1 MSDEE
6 SYKEWLDMSISKWI
20 TKSEAK
26 NPEFI
31 KWVKKYGGKCTPDLW
46 WDIFITVKEIGS
58 DLEWEKWFK
67 ENSDQYNPPEM
78 AKAYEMYRY
87 PAFLNEQI
95 DDAVRLL
102 KQEGPGVI
110 AFIEKTNP
118 GNVAPEKDACANG
131 GGVIWAFKRIF
142 GRLGLTY
149 DNIRRKH
156 NGIYGALISTRPY
169 YLEKPRWYYR
179 WIEDLGWYPK
189 KTSIEEIYELAI
201 TILSELITEVYE
213 DRGYIDGGTVEVM
226 KELDYL
232 DAGKS
237 LHKHVEEKLRSTLYL
252 KSLITLLASKV
263 KKLVDKATRRA
274 LEYSRNLKRER
285 EEQRQERRLKR
296 KVDLRFH

>member
-1 MSDEE
+1 MSDGE
-6 SYKEWLDMSISKWI
+6 SYKEWL
-20 TKSEAK
+20 ER
-26 NPEFI
+26 
-31 KWVKKYGGKCTPDLW
+31 
-46 WDIFITVKEIGS
+46 DI
-58 DLEWEKWFK
+58 W
-67 ENSDQYNPPEM
+67 
-78 AKAYEMYRY
+78 YEVDTEL
-87 PAFLNEQI
+87 AFFDEQI
-95 DDAVRLL
+95 DDAVSLL
-102 KQEGPGVI
+102 KQKGPDVI
-110 AFIEKTNP
+110 AFIENTHTTPKD
-118 GNVAPEKDACANG
+118 VAPEKDACANG

-169 YLEKPRWYYR
+169 YLKKPRWYYR

-189 KTSIEEIYELAI
+189 KTSIAEIYELAI

-226 KELDYL
+226 KELEYL

-285 EEQRQERRLKR
+285 EEEKQERRLKR

>member
-1 MSDEE
+1 MCNNVLAEPMAA
-6 SYKEWLDMSISKWI
+6 YGRG
-20 TKSEAK
+20 AVQK

-31 KWVKKYGGKCTPDLW
+31 KWVK
-46 WDIFITVKEIGS
+46 
-58 DLEWEKWFK
+58 
-67 ENSDQYNPPEM
+67 ENSDQYDPPEWEQ
-78 AKAYEMYRY
+78 AYDMYRY
-87 PAFLNEQI
+87 PGLLNEQI

-118 GNVAPEKDACANG
+118 GGVAPEKDACANG

-156 NGIYGALISTRPY
+156 IGIYGALISTSTY
-169 YLEKPRWYYR
+169 HLAKPRWYYR

-213 DRGYIDGGTVEVM
+213 DRGYIDGSTVEVM
-226 KELDYL
+226 KQLDEL

-252 KSLITLLASKV
+252 KSLITVLASKV

-285 EEQRQERRLKR
+285 EEERQERRLKR
-296 KVDLRFH
+296 KVDLRL

>member
-1 MSDEE
+1 
-6 SYKEWLDMSISKWI
+6 
-20 TKSEAK
+20 
-26 NPEFI
+26 
-31 KWVKKYGGKCTPDLW
+31 
-46 WDIFITVKEIGS
+46 
-58 DLEWEKWFK
+58 
-67 ENSDQYNPPEM
+67 
-78 AKAYEMYRY
+78 MYRY
-87 PAFLNEQI
+87 PGLLNEQI

-131 GGVIWAFKRIF
+131 GGVIWAFKRNF

-149 DNIRRKH
+149 DNIGR
-156 NGIYGALISTRPY
+156 NSYIYGALISTSRYQRPS
-169 YLEKPRWYYR
+169 RNHQ

-252 KSLITLLASKV
+252 KSLITLLASTV

-274 LEYSRNLKRER
+274 LEDRKRER
-285 EEQRQERRLKR
+285 DQERQERRLKR